1 MALLFTRGAFRQ
13 LKTFNL
19 EEKEKPAL
27 VSTDPD
33 SYVDLDASVSASLLV
48 GYAGS
53 EETGAIGSEET
64 RYVSSADAGSD
75 WERETAAL

>member
-48 GYAGS
+48 LVGYAGS

-75 WERETAAL
+75 

>member
-1 MALLFTRGAFRQ
+1 MDF
-13 LKTFNL
+13 
-19 EEKEKPAL
+19 
-27 VSTDPD
+27 
-33 SYVDLDASVSASLLV
+33 YASVSASLLV

-75 WERETAAL
+75 RER